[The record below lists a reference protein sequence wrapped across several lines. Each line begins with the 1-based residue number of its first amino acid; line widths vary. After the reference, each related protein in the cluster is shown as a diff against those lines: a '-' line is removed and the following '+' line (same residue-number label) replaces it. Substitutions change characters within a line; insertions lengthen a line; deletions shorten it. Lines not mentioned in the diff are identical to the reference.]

1 MKFNVQTMK
10 KALISGYNNL
20 YNFYP
25 EINKL
30 NVFPVPDGDTGTNMY
45 LTMSYAIKEINNIKS
60 NSIEKII
67 DIFSRGLIMGAR
79 GNSGVILSQIFR
91 GFAVGLKNV
100 DVITTKVIKNAFLL
114 SKEMAYKGVMKP
126 TEGTILTIIREI
138 SENLSIVNNNISILE
153 TFSKIVSFANI
164 ALNNTPEL
172 LPILKKT
179 NIVDSG
185 GFGLVKILEGLL
197 VFFETGKI
205 IKKQKNIIQ
214 TKPNNHILNIFNK
227 NTKFGYCTEAII
239 ILNSV
244 FIEKKIIKINYLFN
258 YLNKLK
264 NTSIIIV
271 IDKDILK
278 IHVHTLT
285 PGIVL
290 NYLQKYGEF
299 KNIRIENMKL
309 QNEKHIRTI
318 KYNRIL
324 QNKEAIIAV
333 TPSNGI
339 AQFFKK
345 KLNVNAIINCD
356 NIMNPSID
364 DFLQAIEYV
373 DAEKVYILPN
383 NNNVIPIAKKAA
395 KLEKKSNIF
404 VINTNSI
411 QEGVFAI
418 LTLKLLENNKKK
430 LSILK
435 KKLKF
440 VKSIA
445 ISVAKK
451 NTFYNGTEIFKN
463 DYIGLINNQII
474 MVNAKLELVIKNI
487 FDNIIK
493 KNKSEIIIIFIG
505 LKATVKEN
513 NIIKMYL
520 DNNLDIEYEIIY
532 GNQLSYPYLIAI
544 K

>member
-383 NNNVIPIAKKAA
+383 SNNVIPIAKKAA